1 VRAGGHGT
9 VGRGS
14 SDTEVAAEG
23 TGVVAGGSGGRAG
36 GFDGAN
42 AILNSPPG
50 DVPVIDNVR
59 PLDRKPF
66 ARSVMKFMKVS
77 SALAAHNCRRET
89 ERKRGCPVRGR
100 AHVLRRAERALG
112 VLSARTRIVANMFRS
127 FLRWNYS
134 EDGSPGRGKGFFPHG
149 GFSTSGIALIRPPR

>member
-1 VRAGGHGT
+1 VTQRWLRRVPVRPPEEAGA
-9 VGRGS
+9 VQ
-14 SDTEVAAEG
+14 
-23 TGVVAGGSGGRAG
+23 GVR
-36 GFDGAN
+36 AN

-89 ERKRGCPVRGR
+89 ERKRGRPMRGR

-112 VLSARTRIVANMFRS
+112 VLSARTRILANMFRS
-127 FLRWNYS
+127 FLRWNYG
-134 EDGSPGRGKGFFPHG
+134 EDGSPGRREEFFPHG
-149 GFSTSGIALIRPPR
+149 GFSTSGIALVRPPR